1 MQEEMAG
8 LESLLEYNEIVR
20 KMFANENEGFQFYN
34 TYALGKGFSVRK
46 SYVEWNS
53 EHTELTLRRYV
64 CSRQGYRE
72 EKYVKEIKKR
82 RPRDI
87 TRV

>member
-1 MQEEMAG
+1 MAD

-20 KMFANENEGFQFYN
+20 QMFANEDEGFQFYN

-46 SYVEWNS
+46 SYIEWNS

-64 CSRQGYRE
+64 YSRQGYRE
-72 EKYVKEIKKR
+72 EIEVREEG
-82 RPRDI
+82 D
-87 TRV
+87 